1 MVLNMKRRTDGLSS
15 PKSTKRQKR
24 VPRIVCSDTEKS
36 RVALELENLR
46 ESNYSIKLETQKL
59 KQKKVELENHIALFT
74 EQGKD
79 MENKTQKMLMFLG
92 TILNP
97 SIVQQVIDN
106 SAEAQEYESH
116 ESVKKMWLIAPK
128 TTAVNS
134 SSVCSAEILNMNN
147 NNVNG
152 NRSRQENPPEKQ
164 TNSSANDGYS
174 EQLINGSNSEAKGWN
189 NAVMKWQENLL
200 LEGCYSVSENEAEQ
214 VELAHQN
221 SKIDMAFDDMMASKI
236 VMEVE
241 DVIAKEPITDMDDEV
256 TFQLWA

>member
-1 MVLNMKRRTDGLSS
+1 MNMKRRTDSLPS
-15 PKSTKRQKR
+15 PKSTKRQRK

-36 RVALELENLR
+36 RAAVELENLR
-46 ESNYSIKLETQKL
+46 ESNYLIKLETEKL
-59 KQKKVELENHIALFT
+59 KQKKVELENHITFFT

-79 MENKTQKMLMFLG
+79 MEKKAQKMFTFLG

-97 SIVQQVIDN
+97 SIVQQVIDS

-128 TTAVNS
+128 TTAVNLS
-134 SSVCSAEILNMNN
+134 TECSAKVLNN
-147 NNVNG
+147 NNNLNG
-152 NRSRQENPPEKQ
+152 DCSQDNPPEKQ
-164 TNSSANDGYS
+164 TNSSTNNDGYS
-174 EQLINGSNSEAKGWN
+174 EQQINGSNSEAKDCN
-189 NAVMKWQENLL
+189 NAVIKWHDNLL
-200 LEGCYSVSENEAEQ
+200 LEGCYSVSENEGEQ
-214 VELAHQN
+214 EELAHQN

-241 DVIAKEPITDMDDEV
+241 DVIAKEPITDMDDEL